1 MLRLHR
7 IWHIVSTQ
15 VISAAIIITIIITVI
30 ERDYFCD
37 FTLEKPNKVRIATDI
52 KINRQKVLS
61 YT

>member
-1 MLRLHR
+1 M
-7 IWHIVSTQ
+7 VSTQ

>member
-7 IWHIVSTQ
+7 IWHIVSAP
-15 VISAAIIITIIITVI
+15 VISAAIITIIITVI

-37 FTLEKPNKVRIATDI
+37 FTLEKPNKVRIATDL

-61 YT
+61 YI